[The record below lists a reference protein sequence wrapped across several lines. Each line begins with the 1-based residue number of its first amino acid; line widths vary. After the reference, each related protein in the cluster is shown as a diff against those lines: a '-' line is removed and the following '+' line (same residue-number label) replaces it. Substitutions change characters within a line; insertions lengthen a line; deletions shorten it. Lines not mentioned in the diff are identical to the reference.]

1 MGVRVEIQEG
11 RELAKKF
18 KEMGRRAK
26 DGIDKVLLQAGYLV
40 EKEAKIRCP
49 VDTGRLRASITT
61 RLGQGE
67 KAVAVGSNV
76 EYAAAVEFGSEQE
89 WTQTIRVGAKLK
101 KPKVDPKTG
110 RLRTRGKNKTESITI
125 RHARKIAKPFLG
137 PALEAK
143 REDILRLVDD
153 YTQKLVK
160 EAGQ

>member
-18 KEMGRRAK
+18 KEIGRRAQ
-26 DGIDKVLLQAGYLV
+26 DGIDKVLLRAGYLV

-61 RLGQGE
+61 RLEQGE

-76 EYAAAVEFGSEQE
+76 EYAAAVEFGSDQE
-89 WTQTIRVGAKLK
+89 WTQTIRVGKKLK
-101 KPKVDPKTG
+101 KPKIDPKTV
-110 RLRTRGKNKTESITI
+110 RVRTRAKAKTESITI
-125 RHARKIAKPFLG
+125 RHSRKIAKPFLG
-137 PALEAK
+137 PALEVK
-143 REDILRLVDD
+143 KGDILKLVDE
-153 YTQKLVK
+153 YTKKLVE